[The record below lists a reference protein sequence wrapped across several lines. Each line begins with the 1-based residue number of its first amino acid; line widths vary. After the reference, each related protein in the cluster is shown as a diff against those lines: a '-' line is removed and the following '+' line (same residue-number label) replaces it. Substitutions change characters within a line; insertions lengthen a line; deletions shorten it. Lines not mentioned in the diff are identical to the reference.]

1 MGHKAVGTIEM
12 AALSRPFSLGM
23 LYDCRHEKFI
33 PGMTL
38 WNYDDL
44 VNHIGESPQ
53 QHNDFEIV
61 ASESIEDKS
70 SALNVEGSLKAS
82 LVFGLIELEGSAK
95 YLRDNRTFKNQAR
108 VTLKYE
114 ATTKFQ
120 ELSMNHLGIKNVK
133 YPDVFTKGIATH
145 VVTAILYGA
154 QAFFV
159 FDREVSDMINREEAE
174 GFLRGMIKKIPF
186 LKTEGDLSL
195 KLEEKD
201 FKKVEEFSCK
211 FHGDFLLEKT
221 PSTFQDAIQVYQS
234 LPKLLGPNGENA
246 VPVKVWLLPLT
257 SLDPSAT
264 KFVYEISDGF
274 VKEVQAVLEDF
285 SELEIRCNDILRATA
300 QQFPQIGKKIETFK
314 EVCSE
319 FKLEFQSNLA
329 KKLRGGGEEKEA
341 ELTEILKKR
350 DSPFNSKDLNEWM
363 DCKEREIS
371 NLKSFTNMM
380 KNTKIVPSQNHLY
393 KETHSAEHA
402 VCFVFTSL
410 DYAEPFLSA
419 LSNYLKQTPK
429 TNDTKDLHT
438 DDVER
443 EQWYTSNEV
452 LDGMRHKAKLFS
464 DFAEANKENKNIKFL
479 TVGSTNETQKDSSI
493 YLYKDGRCV
502 SENFEPPSKSETV
515 TVTETNHNSVTLKIS
530 PPKFGAENIT
540 SYSVEYCVSGG
551 DGWKQKTASEAE
563 EVTVSD
569 LSPNTEYMFRC
580 RAVTSAGVGPAN
592 EVSGSIKTL
601 PCSPPGKP
609 QVEQYSS
616 EISVSWEK
624 PAEVG
629 QNVHILSYIVEYAKK
644 DNSLKEEDLQWSQK
658 MAGAERVIISGLQP
672 ETEYVVRVR
681 CDCGEAGG
689 SKESITVTV
698 CTTQDVQVLQDVLK
712 DLTDLEIRC
721 KDAINSTTVKQFP
734 QIAQKIETFKKLCT
748 EYKLTFPQRL
758 TILRGESKA
767 VVMDMMKMRNSSPF
781 NETDLCKWMDCK
793 EREIFNLKSFT
804 DMMTNTKIIP
814 SQNHLYK
821 ETHSAEH
828 AVCFVFTSLDYAE
841 PFLSALSNYLKQ
853 TPKTNDT
860 KDPHT
865 RDVERE
871 QWYTSK
877 EVLDAVSH
885 KAKLFSDFAEANKE
899 NKNIKFLTVGS
910 TNETQKGSS
919 IYLYKDGF
927 SVSENFEQPSKPE
940 TVTVTETNH
949 KSVTLKISP
958 PKFGAEN
965 ITSYSVEYCVS
976 GDNGWKQKKASEA
989 EEVTVSDLSPNT
1001 EYMFRCRAVTSAGVG
1016 PANEVSGSI
1025 KTLPCCPPGKPQV
1038 EPKLR
1043 EIKRLADAVK
1053 EKSKLLK
1060 PQTGSLPV
1068 YKVPLKEEQI
1078 NVTGCKSF
1086 SFGKWSSKPNRTIM
1100 VFGAAGAGKSTLIN
1114 GMINYILGV
1123 KWEDSYRFKLVDESQ
1138 SKSQAH
1144 SQTSDVTVYK
1154 LNHQEGFK
1162 IEHSLTIVDTPGF
1175 GDTRGI
1181 ERDREILH
1189 QLSKVYSDEL
1199 GVSEVDAICFVAQAA
1214 LTQLTPSQEYVFE
1227 SLLSIFGKD
1236 VAENIRVLVTFADGM
1251 HPAVLEAINASGV
1264 PCPKTEDGLPVHF
1277 KFNNSALFTDKL
1289 SAASSMSGDE
1299 SEEDGHFEKMFWDM
1313 GAKSMKTFFVAL
1325 NIMKTKRLT
1334 TPLIGILRFHLR
1346 AVLRR

>member
-1 MGHKAVGTIEM
+1 SQNLQM
-12 AALSRPFSLGM
+12 AALGRPFSLGM

-44 VNHIGESPQ
+44 VNYIGESPQ
-53 QHNDFEIV
+53 QHSDFEIV

-82 LVFGLIELEGSAK
+82 LFFGLMKLGGSAK
-95 YLRDNRTFKNQAR
+95 YLCDNRIFKNQAR

-120 ELSMNHLGIKNVK
+120 ELSMNHLGNKNVK

-174 GFLRGMIKKIPF
+174 GFMRDMIKKIPF

-234 LPKLLGPNGENA
+234 LPKLLGANGENA

-257 SLDPSAT
+257 SLDPSAA
-264 KFVYEISDGF
+264 KLVREISA
-274 VKEVQAVLEDF
+274 VSVEEVQAVLEEF
-285 SELEIRCNDILRATA
+285 SELEMRCNDILRATE

-314 EVCSE
+314 EVFSE
-319 FKLEFQSNLA
+319 FRIEFHSNLA
-329 KKLRGGGEEKEA
+329 KKLPSIRGGEEKEA
-341 ELTEILKKR
+341 VVTEILKKR
-350 DSPFNSKDLNEWM
+350 HSSLFNSKDLNEWM
-363 DCKEREIS
+363 DCKEREICI
-371 NLKSFTNMM
+371 LKSFTNMM
-380 KNTKIVPSQNHLY
+380 KNTKIVPSQSHLY

-410 DYAEPFLSA
+410 GSAEPYLSA

-429 TNDTKDLHT
+429 TNNTKDPHT
-438 DDVER
+438 DDEDE
-443 EQWYTSNEV
+443 EQWYTSKEV
-452 LDGMRHKAKLFS
+452 LDAISHKAKLFS

-479 TVGSTNETQKDSSI
+479 TAGSTNETQKGSSI
-493 YLYKDGRCV
+493 YLYEDGRCV
-502 SENFEPPSKSETV
+502 NENFEPPSKPETV
-515 TVTETNHNSVTLKIS
+515 TVTETNHKSVTLKIS

-540 SYSVEYCVSGG
+540 SYSVEYCVSGD

-609 QVEQYSS
+609 QVEPTSS

-629 QNVHILSYIVEYAKK
+629 QNVHILSYIVEYANK
-644 DNSLKEEDLQWSQK
+644 DNSLTEEDLQWIQIMTK
-658 MAGAERVIISGLQP
+658 AEKAIISGLQP

-712 DLTDLEIRC
+712 DLTGLEIRC

-758 TILRGESKA
+758 TILRGESKEA

-793 EREIFNLKSFT
+793 EREIHILKYFT
-804 DMMTNTKIIP
+804 DIMQNTNIVP
-814 SQNHLYK
+814 SQDAFQR
-821 ETHSAEH
+821 EIVSAEH
-828 AVCFVFTSLDYAE
+828 AVCFVFTSLGSAE
-841 PFLSALSNYLKQ
+841 PFLSALSNYLTE
-853 TPKTNDT
+853 TPKPDEPR
-860 KDPHT
+860 DAHT
-865 RDVERE
+865 DDVERE

-877 EVLDAVSH
+877 EVLAAVSH

-919 IYLYKDGF
+919 IYLYEDGF
-927 SVSENFEQPSKPE
+927 SVSENFEPPSKSE

-976 GDNGWKQKKASEA
+976 GDDGWKQKTASEA

-1016 PANEVSGSI
+1016 PANEISGSI
-1025 KTLPCCPPGKPQV
+1025 KTLPRSPPGKPQV
-1038 EPKLR
+1038 DPKLR
-1043 EIKRLADAVK
+1043 EIKRLVDAVK
-1053 EKSKLLK
+1053 EKSKLPKL
-1060 PQTGSLPV
+1060 QTGSLLV
-1068 YKVPLKEEQI
+1068 YKIPLKEEQI
-1078 NVTGCKSF
+1078 NVTGCKRF
-1086 SFGKWSSKPNRTIM
+1086 SLGKEITKPNRTI
-1100 VFGAAGAGKSTLIN
+1100 VVLGATGAGKSTLIN

-1123 KWEDSYRFKLVDESQ
+1123 QWEDSYRFMLVDEGQ
-1138 SKSQAH
+1138 SK
-1144 SQTSDVTVYK
+1144 
-1154 LNHQEGFK
+1154 
-1162 IEHSLTIVDTPGF
+1162 
-1175 GDTRGI
+1175 
-1181 ERDREILH
+1181 
-1189 QLSKVYSDEL
+1189 
-1199 GVSEVDAICFVAQAA
+1199 
-1214 LTQLTPSQEYVFE
+1214 
-1227 SLLSIFGKD
+1227 
-1236 VAENIRVLVTFADGM
+1236 
-1251 HPAVLEAINASGV
+1251 
-1264 PCPKTEDGLPVHF
+1264 
-1277 KFNNSALFTDKL
+1277 
-1289 SAASSMSGDE
+1289 
-1299 SEEDGHFEKMFWDM
+1299 
-1313 GAKSMKTFFVAL
+1313 
-1325 NIMKTKRLT
+1325 
-1334 TPLIGILRFHLR
+1334 
-1346 AVLRR
+1346 